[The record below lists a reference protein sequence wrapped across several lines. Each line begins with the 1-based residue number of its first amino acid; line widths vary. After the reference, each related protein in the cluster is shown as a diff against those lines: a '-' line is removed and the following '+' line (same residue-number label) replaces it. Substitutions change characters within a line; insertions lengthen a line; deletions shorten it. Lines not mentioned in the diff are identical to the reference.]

1 MENSIS
7 VLFYLR
13 KSIIRKKT
21 EAPIYM
27 RITVNGS
34 RVDLSTHQFT
44 LDDKWDVK
52 HGQVKGPK
60 SETHTVNNTLD
71 NLRSKVNKIFTQLET
86 MGKPIT
92 AEIIRNTLEGKS
104 INRRSLVEAF
114 KLYNEQLKPKVG
126 HGYAKAT
133 LVKYQVTCNKVED
146 FIRFQYNRSDVFLDE
161 LDYQF
166 TVNFEL
172 YLKTHDFNIQ
182 NTVSKHV
189 TLLKKIINY
198 CLANNWLEKNP
209 FINFK
214 CPYKDPER
222 HFLTKDEL
230 ETLQSK
236 AMMINR
242 LAVVRDM
249 YVFSCYTGI
258 PFADM
263 ENLIPSDVSIGIDG
277 DKWIIFN
284 RIKNGSRSPVP
295 LLPVPLSII
304 EKYKDYPVNSSKG
317 KLLPMYSNQRV
328 NGYLKEIATIC
339 GIEKTLTFHT
349 ARHTF
354 ATTVT
359 LTNGVPIETVSK
371 MLGHTSIKTTQI
383 YSKVV
388 DVKISHDMKVLKD
401 KIAAVK
407 EVQPMAKVVNQ

>member
-407 EVQPMAKVVNQ
+407 EVQPMAKVVN

>member
-388 DVKISHDMKVLKD
+388 DVKISHDMKVLKE

-407 EVQPMAKVVNQ
+407 EVTPMAKVVNQ

>member
-1 MENSIS
+1 MENIIS

-13 KSIIRKKT
+13 KSKARENA
-21 EAPIYM
+21 EAPIYL
-27 RITVNGS
+27 RITVNGN
-34 RVDLSTHQFT
+34 RVDLATNQFS
-44 LDDKWDVK
+44 LPEKWDSSHGCMKGTKEDARIINTVLDSKRVK
-52 HGQVKGPK
+52 I
-60 SETHTVNNTLD
+60 L
-71 NLRSKVNKIFTQLET
+71 KVYNQLET
-86 MGKPIT
+86 AGKPIT
-92 AEIIRNTLEGKS
+92 AEIIRNYLTGKAQ
-104 INRRSLVEAF
+104 NRHSLVKVFNLFNSQLEQRVGQDIAAGTHKHF
-114 KLYNEQLKPKVG
+114 K
-126 HGYAKAT
+126 
-133 LVKYQVTCNKVED
+133 VTCKKVED
-146 FIRFQYNRSDVFLDE
+146 FIKFKFNRSDVFLDE

-172 YLKTHDFNIQ
+172 YLKTHDKNIQ

-189 TLLKKIINY
+189 ARLKQVVHY
-198 CLANNWLEKNP
+198 CLSNDWLAKDP

-222 HFLTKDEL
+222 NFLTKDEL

-258 PFADM
+258 PFSDM

-295 LLPVPLSII
+295 LLPIALTII
-304 EKYKDYPVNSSKG
+304 EKYKDYPVNASKCR
-317 KLLPMYSNQRV
+317 LLPMYSNQRV
-328 NGYLKEIATIC
+328 NGYLKEIAAIC
-339 GIEKTLTFHT
+339 GIDKALTFHT

-407 EVQPMAKVVNQ
+407 EVQPMAKVVN

>member
-60 SETHTVNNTLD
+60 SETHSVNNTLD

-104 INRRSLVEAF
+104 INRRSLIEVF
-114 KLYNEQLKPKVG
+114 KLHNEQLQAKVG
-126 HGYAKAT
+126 HGHAYGT
-133 LVKYQVTCNKVED
+133 LEKYTATCNKVKN
-146 FIRFQYNRSDVFLDE
+146 FIKFQYNRSDLFLDE

-166 TVNFEL
+166 IANYEI
-172 YLKTHDFNIQ
+172 YLKLQVKNIH
-182 NTVSKHV
+182 NTVSKSICF
-189 TLLKKIINY
+189 LKTIIHYSIGNG
-198 CLANNWLEKNP
+198 WLDKNP
-209 FINFK
+209 FTSFH

-222 HFLTKDEL
+222 AFLSQGEL
-230 ETLQSK
+230 DTLQNK
-236 AMMINR
+236 QFLINR
-242 LAVVRDM
+242 LAIVRDM
-249 YVFSCYTGI
+249 YVFSCFTGL
-258 PFADM
+258 PFSDLEKLTPAD
-263 ENLIPSDVSIGIDG
+263 ISTGIDG
-277 DKWIIFN
+277 EKWLIYN
-284 RIKNGSRSPVP
+284 RTKTGNRSPVP
-295 LLPVPLSII
+295 LLPVPLGII
-304 EKYKDYPVNSSKG
+304 AKYKDYPVNLNKG
-317 KLLPMYSNQRV
+317 KLLPLYSNQKV
-328 NGYLKEIATIC
+328 NGYLKEIAALC
-339 GIEKTLTFHT
+339 GIDKTLTFHT

-388 DVKISHDMKVLKD
+388 DVKISQDMKVLKE
-401 KIAAVK
+401 K
-407 EVQPMAKVVNQ
+407 MASKPTHPQTKVINL